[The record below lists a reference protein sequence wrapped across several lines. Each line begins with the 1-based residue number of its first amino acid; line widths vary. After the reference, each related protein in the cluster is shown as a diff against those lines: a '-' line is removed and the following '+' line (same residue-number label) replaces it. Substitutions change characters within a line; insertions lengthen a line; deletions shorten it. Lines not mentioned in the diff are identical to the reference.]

1 MLLGIL
7 LILFGIFMAYRFK
20 IMIKNRTGD
29 DINLPKLI
37 FTIICIPLV
46 LFALIAGPLILG
58 SFLSSFK
65 EKYWDNR

>member
-7 LILFGIFMAYRFK
+7 LLSFGVFMAYRFK
-20 IMIKNRTGD
+20 VMVRNRTGN
-29 DINLPKLI
+29 DIHLPKLI

-46 LFALIAGPLILG
+46 LFALIAGPLLLG